1 MAEKQDAWVL
11 RLKDEFNDSEV
22 ALYYSDDEDEGLT
35 ANLNEANIIDN
46 KEDAEN
52 WMKEWEEAIFSKYGK
67 DAICNVGYTHMMKHF
82 EFVEVEVEYQ
92 E

>member
-1 MAEKQDAWVL
+1 MVEKRDAWVL
-11 RLKDEFNDSEV
+11 LLKNEFNDSEG
-22 ALYYSDDEDEGLT
+22 ARYYSDDEDEGIT
-35 ANLNEANIIDN
+35 ANINEAVIIYN

-52 WMKEWEEAIFSKYGK
+52 WMKKWEEAIFSKFGK
-67 DAICNVGYTHMMKHF
+67 DAICNAGYTHMMKHF